1 MKTITLEDGTKVNIS
16 EESYRNLQESV
27 KTKFEIGKWYK
38 FPWCGTLEI
47 LNYQGDDKMAYG
59 WWNNTWGDWGFVQGN
74 PWEEATKEEIEEALT
89 KEFHKRYKE
98 GDEIEITIVTDQK
111 YIVELLGD
119 IDGYEMHKDKLW
131 VYLNDDRPP
140 RITMGVVYQQ
150 GKWAG
155 IVEEKKKKG
164 WYDLIELC
172 DNNKAEILYNGG
184 ASFNKSQLVLTF
196 NNIKNIYKAAKRRRK
211 HEKENR

>member
-1 MKTITLEDGTKVNIS
+1 
-16 EESYRNLQESV
+16 
-27 KTKFEIGKWYK
+27 
-38 FPWCGTLEI
+38 
-47 LNYQGDDKMAYG
+47 
-59 WWNNTWGDWGFVQGN
+59 
-74 PWEEATKEEIEEALT
+74 
-89 KEFHKRYKE
+89 
-98 GDEIEITIVTDQK
+98 
-111 YIVELLGD
+111 
-119 IDGYEMHKDKLW
+119 
-131 VYLNDDRPP
+131 
-140 RITMGVVYQQ
+140 MGVVYQQ